1 MLGLVSVWAIVV
13 PQLDEQVPP
22 PVIEP
27 TFVPRVQ
34 VNVLLTLDVSGID
47 VATPLQLTDAD
58 ELVTVG
64 FGCTVLVIV
73 NAEPAQPNVEVAVTR
88 Y

>member
-1 MLGLVSVWAIVV
+1 MLGLVSIWAIVV
-13 PQLDEQVPP
+13 PQLEEQVLP

-34 VNVLLTLDVSGID
+34 VNVLLALEVSGID
-47 VATPLQLTDAD
+47 VATPLQLTDVD
-58 ELVTVG
+58 ELVTAG
-64 FGCTVLVIV
+64 AGCTVLVTV
-73 NAEPAQPNVEVAVTR
+73 NAEPAQPTVEVGVTR